1 MGDFPVPIDCRK
13 KGLEENFE
21 DAKMLLLT
29 TCSCTA
35 VATCLA
41 AAITPYLLRVISLL
55 IGVFLPAV
63 FRPFGPFF
71 GVVVLA
77 S

>member
-1 MGDFPVPIDCRK
+1 
-13 KGLEENFE
+13 
-21 DAKMLLLT
+21 MLLQT

-55 IGVFLPAV
+55 VGVFLP
-63 FRPFGPFF
+63 PFFDRYEPFF
-71 GVVVLA
+71 GVVPI